1 MDYYRLLV
9 IAHVAA
15 GTVALLAYWSAAIA
29 RKGGR
34 VHRKVGQ
41 AYLLSMVA
49 VLATSVVLAGTF
61 FARGQAGIGT
71 FLAYLVVIT
80 GTACWQ
86 GWLAVRRKHD
96 AAAFHGRNYTLLAW
110 ANLGAGLA
118 TLWAGLAL
126 GHVLLLVFCWIGI
139 LAGAAGLL
147 QQRRFRAGRGLA
159 VENRRWWLREHF
171 QSMLGTGVATH
182 VAFLAIGLNRLLAP
196 FGVQAPQLLAWLLP
210 VAVAVAAGM
219 LLDRRYGFAGKRSA
233 GMPARSSV
241 TAAR

>member
-1 MDYYRLLV
+1 MDSYRILV

-34 VHRKVGQ
+34 LHRRVGQ
-41 AYLLSMVA
+41 AYLLAMVA

-71 FLAYLVVIT
+71 FLAYLALLT
-80 GTACWQ
+80 ATACWQ
-86 GWLAVRRKHD
+86 GWTAVRRKD
-96 AAAFHGRNYTLLAW
+96 AAEFHGRGYTLLAW
-110 ANLGAGLA
+110 SNMVAGLA

-126 GHVLLLVFCWIGI
+126 GHPLLLVFCWIGI
-139 LAGAAGLL
+139 LAGAVGLL

-182 VAFLAIGLNRLLAP
+182 VAFLAIGLNRLLSP

-210 VAVAVAAGM
+210 VAVAVGAGM
-219 LLDRRYGFAGKRSA
+219 WLDRRYGFAGRRSA
-233 GMPARSSV
+233 GKRAGGGV
-241 TAAR
+241 TAAT